1 MAGDLLLSQTISIPF
16 SGKLQ
21 DGLTVLVTF
30 SYGGYLAMSV
40 AMYTYGRWTYA
51 STDGGSGVGL
61 SNMTVNGSTLTC
73 SLAWPGDAAYYMVIE
88 ADNFPL

>member
-21 DGLTVLVTF
+21 NGLTVLVTF
-30 SYGGYLAMSV
+30 YYGGVLRIAV
-40 AMYTYGRWTYA
+40 AMYAYGDWTYA
-51 STDGGSGVGL
+51 LTGGESGAGL

-73 SLAWPGDAAYYMVIE
+73 SLTWPGNATYYMVIE

>member
-1 MAGDLLLSQTISIPF
+1 MAGDLLRSQTISIPF
-16 SGKLQ
+16 SGMLKN
-21 DGLTVLVTF
+21 GLTVLVTF
-30 SYGGYLAMSV
+30 SYGGYLTIAV
-40 AMYTYGRWTYA
+40 AMYTYGEWMYA
-51 STDGGSGVGL
+51 LTGGSGAGL

>member
-1 MAGDLLLSQTISIPF
+1 MAGDPLRSQTISIPF
-16 SGKLQ
+16 SGTLQ

-30 SYGGYLAMSV
+30 YYGGFLRMAV
-40 AMYTYGRWTYA
+40 AMYAYGNWTYA
-51 STDGGSGVGL
+51 LTGGASGAGL

-73 SLAWPGDAAYYMVIE
+73 SLAWPGGAAYYMVIE

>member
-1 MAGDLLLSQTISIPF
+1 MAGDLLVSQTISIPF

-21 DGLTVLVTF
+21 NGLTVLVTF
-30 SYGGYLAMSV
+30 GYGGVLRIAI
-40 AMYTYGRWTYA
+40 AMYAYGNWTYA
-51 STDGGSGVGL
+51 LTGGDSGAGL

-73 SLAWPGDAAYYMVIE
+73 SLVWPGNAAYYMVIE